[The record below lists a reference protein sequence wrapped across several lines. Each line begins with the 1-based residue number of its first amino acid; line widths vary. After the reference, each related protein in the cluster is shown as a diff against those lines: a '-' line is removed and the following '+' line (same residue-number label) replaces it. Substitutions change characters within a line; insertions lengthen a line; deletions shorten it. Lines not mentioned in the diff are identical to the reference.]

1 MALDLSVI
9 GKKIG
14 PITSQYDWKNVVL
27 YALGVGAGFDELEY
41 CYENQLKVI
50 PSFAVTCATEFFA
63 QAIFGCGANLA
74 GILHGEHDIVFHNPI
89 PPEGGTLTTEGAITH
104 IYDKGPGRGAL
115 IVAEAHTSHANGQK
129 LFTNILTLFARLDG
143 GFGGPDA
150 PKETFEFPDRPPD
163 VEEAAHPSRNQPL
176 LYRLSGDTFAL
187 HVDPDFAR
195 AAGFEMP
202 IMHGLCTHGYA
213 CRAVIKHLFP
223 GEPERLTRF
232 RNRFSK
238 PLYPG
243 VPIKTQ
249 IWKTGAGRA
258 VFKVLNAQTGEIVLD
273 RGVVEWKDEGGKA
286 KEEEERK
293 TEDRGQR
300 TEGAPAERREDE
312 SVKAESAI
320 PNLKSEIRFD
330 GRVAIVTGAGG
341 GLGRVYALELAKRG
355 AKVVVND
362 YGGARDG
369 SGEGS
374 ASPADAVVAE
384 IQNAGGIAVANYDSV
399 ATIEG
404 GERIVKTALDHF
416 GKVDI
421 LINNAG
427 ILRDK
432 SFSNMT
438 PEMWQAV
445 LAVHLQGAYNVTRP
459 AFLAMKQNGYGRIV
473 MTTSAAGLFGNFG
486 QTNYSSAKLGL
497 VGFMNTLKLEGEKYN
512 IKVNTVAPL
521 AATRLTQD
529 VMPPEF
535 LEKLKPEFVAPLVL
549 YLCAEQC
556 PVSGNIYNAGMGY
569 YSRAAIVSGPGVW
582 VGQEGEIPA
591 PEAVAAQ
598 WQRILSLDG
607 AQEYANANTALMAM
621 LSGGAKE
628 QRSKGES
635 SSLPIAPPP
644 PPSSAPAQA
653 GNRVQAVFDRMPA
666 MFQPG
671 AAAGVEVIFQF
682 RITGPEGGDWHVT
695 VKDKTCTVTP
705 GTHSKPTTTL
715 KMVDEDFL
723 KLVGGQLPAMQAYT
737 SGKLK
742 IEGDVMKSQLVQK
755 LFKF

>member
-1 MALDLSVI
+1 
-9 GKKIG
+9 
-14 PITSQYDWKNVVL
+14 
-27 YALGVGAGFDELEY
+27 
-41 CYENQLKVI
+41 
-50 PSFAVTCATEFFA
+50 
-63 QAIFGCGANLA
+63 
-74 GILHGEHDIVFHNPI
+74 
-89 PPEGGTLTTEGAITH
+89 
-104 IYDKGPGRGAL
+104 
-115 IVAEAHTSHANGQK
+115 
-129 LFTNILTLFARLDG
+129 
-143 GFGGPDA
+143 
-150 PKETFEFPDRPPD
+150 
-163 VEEAAHPSRNQPL
+163 
-176 LYRLSGDTFAL
+176 
-187 HVDPDFAR
+187 
-195 AAGFEMP
+195 
-202 IMHGLCTHGYA
+202 
-213 CRAVIKHLFP
+213 
-223 GEPERLTRF
+223 
-232 RNRFSK
+232 
-238 PLYPG
+238 
-243 VPIKTQ
+243 
-249 IWKTGAGRA
+249 
-258 VFKVLNAQTGEIVLD
+258 
-273 RGVVEWKDEGGKA
+273 
-286 KEEEERK
+286 
-293 TEDRGQR
+293 
-300 TEGAPAERREDE
+300 
-312 SVKAESAI
+312 
-320 PNLKSEIRFD
+320 
-330 GRVAIVTGAGG
+330 
-341 GLGRVYALELAKRG
+341 
-355 AKVVVND
+355 
-362 YGGARDG
+362 
-369 SGEGS
+369 
-374 ASPADAVVAE
+374 
-384 IQNAGGIAVANYDSV
+384 
-399 ATIEG
+399 
-404 GERIVKTALDHF
+404 
-416 GKVDI
+416 
-421 LINNAG
+421 
-427 ILRDK
+427 
-432 SFSNMT
+432 
-438 PEMWQAV
+438 
-445 LAVHLQGAYNVTRP
+445 
-459 AFLAMKQNGYGRIV
+459 
-473 MTTSAAGLFGNFG
+473 
-486 QTNYSSAKLGL
+486 
-497 VGFMNTLKLEGEKYN
+497 MNTLKLEGEKYN

-644 PPSSAPAQA
+644 PPPSTPAQA